1 VNYPP
6 REDAVRGEE
15 ALAPLEMVMRYHEE
29 TKHHFSRYARALG
42 YMDWANQPD
51 PFRRYEGSPLS
62 ALPLLKPDDA
72 PLSPLYED
80 LYRDSATITVPVD
93 VRSLSRFLEYSLAIS
108 AWKQAGELRWALR
121 TNPSS
126 GNLHPTEGYLLMG
139 RVPGLST
146 FPGLYHYAAREHA
159 LELRAEWPQESFD
172 SLMQAFPPRAF
183 LVGFTSV
190 NWREAWKYGE
200 RGFRYCQHDVG
211 HAIGTMPNAK
221 RRKTR
226 IARRVLG
233 INRVLWGGVFLYVK
247 EARNPETLERYGHG
261 TPDDWLERNIYS
273 KFQVVGLT
281 LMGATDVVLFGLVP
295 GILIFMTQIVWI
307 PFWAAG
313 VINGIGHYWGYRHWS
328 TPDAST
334 NIVPLGLLIGGEE
347 LHNNHHA
354 YPTSAKLSMKWYE
367 FDIGWLYIQ
376 LLEAAGMARVKHVA
390 PVPRLGVAKPVVDP
404 QTLQAI
410 IACRYAVLAQYGRTL
425 RRAYREEL
433 VKLRRF
439 APHDAVALKI
449 VEPWLDRDERLLREN
464 ERARLA
470 ELLPKSR
477 VLQTMVAMRH
487 ELAAVWGRSM
497 ATREQLVAQLQDWC
511 RRAETSE
518 IKPLAEFSQQL
529 RCYA

>member
-1 VNYPP
+1 MFFGVFNLPWWG
-6 REDAVRGEE
+6 DVVVALVLTHVTIVAVTVFLHRHQAHR
-15 ALAPLEMVMRYHEE
+15 ALDLHPAVSSFFRLWLWLTTGMVTKEWAAVHR
-29 TKHHFSRYARALG
+29 KHHAKCET
-42 YMDWANQPD
+42 PED
-51 PFRRYEGSPLS
+51 PHSP
-62 ALPLLKPDDA
+62 
-72 PLSPLYED
+72 
-80 LYRDSATITVPVD
+80 
-93 VRSLSRFLEYSLAIS
+93 
-108 AWKQAGELRWALR
+108 Q
-121 TNPSS
+121 
-126 GNLHPTEGYLLMG
+126 
-139 RVPGLST
+139 
-146 FPGLYHYAAREHA
+146 
-159 LELRAEWPQESFD
+159 
-172 SLMQAFPPRAF
+172 
-183 LVGFTSV
+183 
-190 NWREAWKYGE
+190 
-200 RGFRYCQHDVG
+200 
-211 HAIGTMPNAK
+211 
-221 RRKTR
+221 
-226 IARRVLG
+226 VLG

-261 TPDDWLERNIYS
+261 TPDDWLERNVYS

-529 RCYA
+529 RRYA